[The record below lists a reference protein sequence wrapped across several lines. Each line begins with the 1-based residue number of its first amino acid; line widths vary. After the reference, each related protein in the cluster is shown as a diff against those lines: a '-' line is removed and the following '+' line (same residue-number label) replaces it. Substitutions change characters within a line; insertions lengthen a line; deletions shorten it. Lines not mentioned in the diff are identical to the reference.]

1 LAPKNFASIPL
12 AQPEVTG
19 SISLYGRR
27 AMMID
32 VRVHLSLAS
41 KEMDTG
47 DIMGVD
53 VEQGSDL

>member
-1 LAPKNFASIPL
+1 MPKNFASIQL
-12 AQPEVTG
+12 AQSEVTG
-19 SISLYGRR
+19 SINLYGRS

-32 VRVHLSLAS
+32 VRVHLSLAP

-47 DIMGVD
+47 EIMGVD

>member
-1 LAPKNFASIPL
+1 MPKNFASIPL

-19 SISLYGRR
+19 SINLYGRS

-32 VRVHLSLAS
+32 VRVHLSLAP

-47 DIMGVD
+47 EIMGVD
-53 VEQGSDL
+53 I